1 MNLDYKDNWNELKI
15 SILEWQ
21 NQLKKLE
28 NQRLK
33 NREGRKL
40 INIYYAM
47 DKTLNKVLEKME
59 KIEE

>member
-1 MNLDYKDNWNELKI
+1 MNLDYKDNWNDLKI

-40 INIYYAM
+40 INIYCAM
-47 DKTLNKVLEKME
+47 YKTLNKVLEKME

>member
-33 NREGRKL
+33 NR
-40 INIYYAM
+40 
-47 DKTLNKVLEKME
+47 
-59 KIEE
+59 

>member
-1 MNLDYKDNWNELKI
+1 MNLNYKDNWNELKI

>member
-40 INIYYAM
+40 IKIYCAM
-47 DKTLNKVLEKME
+47 YKTLNKVLEKME

>member
-1 MNLDYKDNWNELKI
+1 MNLNYKDNWNELKI

-33 NREGRKL
+33 NREGPKG
-40 INIYYAM
+40 IKIYYAM

>member
-40 INIYYAM
+40 IYI
-47 DKTLNKVLEKME
+47 VLW
-59 KIEE
+59 IRL

>member
-28 NQRLK
+28 NQTLK
-33 NREGRKL
+33 TREGTKL

>member
-40 INIYYAM
+40 INIYCDMY
-47 DKTLNKVLEKME
+47 KTLNKVLEKME

>member
-40 INIYYAM
+40 IYI
-47 DKTLNKVLEKME
+47 VLC
-59 KIEE
+59 IRL

>member
-1 MNLDYKDNWNELKI
+1 MNLNYKDNWNELKI

-59 KIEE
+59 KIEG